1 MEGLEYFRLL
11 GQAAKSNM
19 ASTFVES
26 SPALNR
32 LFRDISLK
40 FSAVES
46 EDVVKSSKRIFG
58 EQFNSLDNQDLLSCL
73 NLLYKLGYVSN
84 TKLTLV
90 KEFVATK
97 SNKEKD
103 IIDTIDNFKDSL
115 PPQADPEKELQGRSD
130 DFKNIR
136 KRLETGQPSVVNLY
150 GSAGIGKTTLAKEIC
165 AKWGGNSYVF
175 DLREA
180 KDTRTIYLNILNTLE
195 LSVPVG
201 HVSLNNVVDKIHEY
215 IGEESKGKRVL
226 FLLDNVEQFSSGQG
240 KEGKNLKTAFMIFL
254 GKLSQLDDSS
264 KVKGLS
270 ILLTSRTQLQDVKK
284 VSDYEL
290 KPLKDSFSEKILLS
304 KETSDLSTWQKEKL
318 LAACKGKPL
327 LLKGMEAIL
336 MQGRKAPSDLV
347 DELDKLMASKEKA
360 ADISVQSKSA
370 EAPKEK
376 VFNLER
382 EEVDPDEDETS
393 VIEEMFNTLPSD
405 SLKVAAVSISLF
417 CGPFTASTA
426 AKVLNISHPEAV
438 AQLEGLVTSAI
449 IFVVNR
455 EEKEL
460 RYDIHPLLRTY
471 AGSIKD
477 DAKFTESYTR
487 AKERFYDHFMSKMK
501 RIAGYIESDYTKAFN
516 LFSNDR
522 PNYEFAIEIA
532 LLPGFFSVPGEFQD
546 IALIASLVN
555 TMVSSAKQTELFHSW
570 ADTCEDDAKSGM
582 SEILTHLYHNMS
594 CLSGKWVKCWLPNS
608 SHAYM
613 YDYYVKHEG

>member
-1 MEGLEYFRLL
+1 
-11 GQAAKSNM
+11 M

-26 SPALNR
+26 SHPLNR

-40 FSAVES
+40 FSPEEA
-46 EDVVKSSKRIFG
+46 EDVVKSSKSIYG

-73 NLLYKLGYVSN
+73 NLLYELGYVSN
-84 TKLTLV
+84 TKLTLI
-90 KEFVATK
+90 KDFVAMK

-103 IIDTIDNFKDSL
+103 ISDTIDNFKASF

-136 KRLETGQPSVVNLY
+136 KRLETGQPSVVNLH
-150 GSAGIGKTTLAKEIC
+150 GSAGVGKTTLAKEIC
-165 AKWGGNSYVF
+165 TKWRGNSYVF

-180 KDTRTIYLNILNTLE
+180 KDTRAIYLNILNTLK

-201 HVSLNNVVDKIHEY
+201 HVSLNNVVDKIHEH

-226 FLLDNVEQFSSGQG
+226 FLLDNVEQFTAGEG
-240 KEGKNLKTAFMIFL
+240 KEGKNLKTAFMMFL

-270 ILLTSRTQLQDVKK
+270 ILLTSRTQLQDVEK

-290 KPLKDSFSEKILLS
+290 EPLKDSFSEKILLS
-304 KETSDLSTWQKEKL
+304 KETSDLSTQQKEKL

-327 LLKGMEAIL
+327 LLKGVEAIL

-347 DELDKLMASKEKA
+347 DELDRLMASKEKA
-360 ADISVQSKSA
+360 APLPVQSKSA
-370 EAPKEK
+370 EDAKEK
-376 VFNLER
+376 AFDLEK
-382 EEVDPDEDETS
+382 EGVDEDETS

-405 SLKVAAVSISLF
+405 SLKAAAVSISLF
-417 CGPFTASTA
+417 CGPFSASTA

-460 RYDIHPLLRTY
+460 MYDIHPLLRKY
-471 AGSIKD
+471 AGGIKD
-477 DAKFTESYTR
+477 DAQFTESYTR
-487 AKERFYDHFMSKMK
+487 AKERFYDHFMSEMK
-501 RIAGYIESDYTKAFN
+501 RIAGFIESDYVKAFN

-522 PNYEFAIEIA
+522 PNFEFAIEIT
-532 LLPGFFSVPGEFQD
+532 LLPKFFSVPGEFQD
-546 IALIASLVN
+546 NALIASLVN
-555 TMVSSAKQTELFHSW
+555 VMLSSAKQTELFHSW
-570 ADTCEDDAKSGM
+570 ADMCEDDAKSGM
-582 SEILTHLYHNMS
+582 IFFLT
-594 CLSGKWVKCWLPNS
+594 CTII
-608 SHAYM
+608 
-613 YDYYVKHEG
+613 

>member
-1 MEGLEYFRLL
+1 
-11 GQAAKSNM
+11 M

-40 FSAVES
+40 FSPVES
-46 EDVVKSSKRIFG
+46 EDVVKSSKRIYG

-90 KEFVATK
+90 KEFVASK

-103 IIDTIDNFKDSL
+103 ISDTIDNFKDSL

-136 KRLETGQPSVVNLY
+136 KRLETGQPPVVNLY
-150 GSAGIGKTTLAKEIC
+150 GSAGVGKTTLAKEIC
-165 AKWGGNSYVF
+165 AKWRGKAYVF

-180 KDTRTIYLNILNTLE
+180 KDTRAIYLNILNTLE

-201 HVSLNNVVDKIHEY
+201 QLSLNNVVDKIHEH
-215 IGEESKGKRVL
+215 IGEESKSKRVL
-226 FLLDNVEQFSSGQG
+226 FLLDNVEQFTAGEG
-240 KEGKNLKTAFMIFL
+240 KEGKNLKTAFMMFL
-254 GKLSQLDDSS
+254 GKLSQLDDNS

-270 ILLTSRTQLQDVKK
+270 IHVLLTSRTQLHHVEK

-290 KPLKDSFSEKILLS
+290 EPLKDSSSEKILLS
-304 KETSDLSTWQKEKL
+304 KETSDLSTQQKEKL

-360 ADISVQSKSA
+360 AALPVQSKSVEDA
-370 EAPKEK
+370 KEK
-376 VFNLER
+376 AFDLEKG
-382 EEVDPDEDETS
+382 VDEDETS

-405 SLKVAAVSISLF
+405 SLKAAAVSISLF

-455 EEKEL
+455 EAKEL
-460 RYDIHPLLRTY
+460 MYDIHPLLRKY

-501 RIAGYIESDYTKAFN
+501 RIAGYIESDYVKAFN

-522 PNYEFAIEIA
+522 PNYEFTIEIA
-532 LLPGFFSVPGEFQD
+532 LLPEFFSVPGEFHEN
-546 IALIASLVN
+546 ALIASLVN
-555 TMVSSAKQTELFHSW
+555 AMLSSAKQTELFHSW
-570 ADTCEDDAKSGM
+570 ADMCEDDAKSGM
-582 SEILTHLYHNMS
+582 IFFLTNTII
-594 CLSGKWVKCWLPNS
+594 
-608 SHAYM
+608 
-613 YDYYVKHEG
+613 

>member
-1 MEGLEYFRLL
+1 
-11 GQAAKSNM
+11 M
-19 ASTFVES
+19 ASTFVINR
-26 SPALNR
+26 LMNR

-40 FSAVES
+40 FSPVES
-46 EDVVKSSKRIFG
+46 EDVVKSSKRIYG
-58 EQFNSLDNQDLLSCL
+58 EQFSSLDNQDLLSCL

-103 IIDTIDNFKDSL
+103 ISDTIDNFKDSL
-115 PPQADPEKELQGRSD
+115 PPQADPEKELLGRND

-136 KRLETGQPSVVNLY
+136 KRLETGQPPVVNLY
-150 GSAGIGKTTLAKEIC
+150 GSAGVGKTTLAKEIC
-165 AKWGGNSYVF
+165 AKWRGKAYVF

-180 KDTRTIYLNILNTLE
+180 KDTRAIYLNILKTLE

-201 HVSLNNVVDKIHEY
+201 QLSLNNVVDKIHEH
-215 IGEESKGKRVL
+215 IGEKSKGKRVL
-226 FLLDNVEQFSSGQG
+226 FLLDNVEQFTAGQG
-240 KEGKNLKTAFMIFL
+240 KEGKNLKTAFKMFL
-254 GKLSQLDDSS
+254 GKLSQLHDSS

-270 ILLTSRTQLQDVKK
+270 ILLTSRTQLQDVKE

-290 KPLKDSFSEKILLS
+290 KPLKDSSSEKILLS
-304 KETSDLSTWQKEKL
+304 KETSDLSTQQKEKL

-347 DELDKLMASKEKA
+347 DELDKLMASKERA
-360 ADISVQSKSA
+360 AAVPVQSKSA
-370 EAPKEK
+370 EDAKEK
-376 VFNLER
+376 AFDLEK
-382 EEVDPDEDETS
+382 EGVDEDETS

-405 SLKVAAVSISLF
+405 SLKAAAVSISLF

-455 EEKEL
+455 EAKEL
-460 RYDIHPLLRTY
+460 MYDIHPLLRKY

-477 DAKFTESYTR
+477 DAEFTESYTR

-501 RIAGYIESDYTKAFN
+501 RIAGYIESDYVKAFN

-522 PNYEFAIEIA
+522 PNYEFAMEIT
-532 LLPGFFSVPGEFQD
+532 LLPEFFSVPGEFQEN
-546 IALIASLVN
+546 ALIASLVN
-555 TMVSSAKQTELFHSW
+555 AMLSSAKQTELFHSW
-570 ADTCEDDAKSGM
+570 ADMCEDDAKSGM
-582 SEILTHLYHNMS
+582 IFFLTNTII
-594 CLSGKWVKCWLPNS
+594 
-608 SHAYM
+608 
-613 YDYYVKHEG
+613 

>member
-1 MEGLEYFRLL
+1 
-11 GQAAKSNM
+11 M

-26 SPALNR
+26 SPALDR

-40 FSAVES
+40 FSPVES
-46 EDVVKSSKRIFG
+46 EDVVKSSKRIYG
-58 EQFNSLDNQDLLSCL
+58 EQFNSLDTQDLLSCL

-90 KEFVATK
+90 KQFVATK

-103 IIDTIDNFKDSL
+103 ISDTIDNFKDSL

-130 DFKNIR
+130 DFKNITE
-136 KRLETGQPSVVNLY
+136 KLETLQSPVVNLH
-150 GSAGIGKTTLAKEIC
+150 GSAGVGKTTLAKEIC
-165 AKWGGNSYVF
+165 AKWRGKAYEF

-180 KDTRTIYLNILNTLE
+180 KDTRAIYLNILHTLE

-201 HVSLNNVVDKIHEY
+201 HVTLKNVVDKIHEH
-215 IGEESKGKRVL
+215 IGKESRDERVL
-226 FLLDNVEQFSSGQG
+226 FLLDNVEQFTAGEG
-240 KEGKNLKTAFMIFL
+240 KEGKNLKTAFMMFL
-254 GKLSQLDDSS
+254 GKLSQLHDSS
-264 KVKGLS
+264 KVKGLN
-270 ILLTSRTQLQDVKK
+270 ILLTSRTQLQDAKK

-304 KETSDLSTWQKEKL
+304 KETSDLSTQQKEKL

-360 ADISVQSKSA
+360 AAVPVQSKSVEDA
-370 EAPKEK
+370 KEK
-376 VFNLER
+376 AFDLEK
-382 EEVDPDEDETS
+382 EGVDEDETS

-405 SLKVAAVSISLF
+405 SLKAAAVSISLF

-426 AKVLNISHPEAV
+426 AQVLNISHPEAV

-455 EEKEL
+455 EAKEL
-460 RYDIHPLLRTY
+460 MYDIHPLLRKY

-487 AKERFYDHFMSKMK
+487 AKERFYDHFMSEMK
-501 RIAGYIESDYTKAFN
+501 SIAGYIESDYVKAFKQ
-516 LFSNDR
+516 LSKDR
-522 PNYEFAIEIA
+522 PNYEFAIEIT
-532 LLPGFFSVPGEFQD
+532 LLPEFFSIPGEFQE
-546 IALIASLVN
+546 IALIASLAN
-555 TMVSSAKQTELFHSW
+555 AMFSSAKQTELFHSW
-570 ADTCEDDAKSGM
+570 ADMCEDDAKSGM
-582 SEILTHLYHNMS
+582 IFFLTNTIL
-594 CLSGKWVKCWLPNS
+594 
-608 SHAYM
+608 
-613 YDYYVKHEG
+613 

>member
-1 MEGLEYFRLL
+1 
-11 GQAAKSNM
+11 M

-26 SPALNR
+26 SLALNR
-32 LFRDISLK
+32 LFRHISLK
-40 FSAVES
+40 FSPEES
-46 EDVVKSSKRIFG
+46 EDVVESSKRIFG
-58 EQFNSLDNQDLLSCL
+58 EQFDSLDNQDLLSCL
-73 NLLYKLGYVSN
+73 NLLCKLRYVSETN
-84 TKLTLV
+84 LTVV

-103 IIDTIDNFKDSL
+103 ISDSIDNFKASL
-115 PPQADPEKELQGRSD
+115 PPQADREKELQGRSD

-136 KRLETGQPSVVNLY
+136 KRLETGQRSVVNLH
-150 GSAGIGKTTLAKEIC
+150 GSAGVGKTTLAKEIC
-165 AKWGGNSYVF
+165 AEWRGNSFVF

-201 HVSLNNVVDKIHEY
+201 YVSLNNVVDKIHEH
-215 IGEESKGKRVL
+215 IGEQSKGKRVL
-226 FLLDNVEQFSSGQG
+226 FLLDNVEQFTAGEG
-240 KEGKNLKTAFMIFL
+240 KEGRNLKTAFMMFL

-270 ILLTSRTQLQDVKK
+270 ILLTSRTQLQDVKQ

-304 KETSDLSTWQKEKL
+304 KETSDVSTQQKQKL

-327 LLKGMEAIL
+327 LLKGVEAIL

-347 DELDKLMASKEKA
+347 DELERLVASKEKA
-360 ADISVQSKSA
+360 AALPVQSKSA
-370 EAPKEK
+370 EDAKEK
-376 VFNLER
+376 AFDLEK
-382 EEVDPDEDETS
+382 EGVDEDEAS

-438 AQLEGLVTSAI
+438 ARLEGLVTSAI

-455 EEKEL
+455 EAKEFM
-460 RYDIHPLLRTY
+460 YDIHPLLRKY

-487 AKERFYDHFMSKMK
+487 AKERFYDHFMSEMK
-501 RIAGYIESDYTKAFN
+501 RIAGFIESDYVKAFN

-522 PNYEFAIEIA
+522 PNYEFAIEIT
-532 LLPGFFSVPGEFQD
+532 LLPKFFSVPGEFHD
-546 IALIASLVN
+546 NALIASLVN
-555 TMVSSAKQTELFHSW
+555 AMLSSAKQTELFHSW
-570 ADTCEDDAKSGM
+570 ADMCEDDGQSGM
-582 SEILTHLYHNMS
+582 IFFPTNTII
-594 CLSGKWVKCWLPNS
+594 
-608 SHAYM
+608 
-613 YDYYVKHEG
+613 